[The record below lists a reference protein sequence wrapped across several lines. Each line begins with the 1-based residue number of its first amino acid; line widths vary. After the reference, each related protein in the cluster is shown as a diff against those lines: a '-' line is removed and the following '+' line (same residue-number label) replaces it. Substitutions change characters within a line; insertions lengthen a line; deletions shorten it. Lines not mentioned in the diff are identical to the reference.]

1 MKKNL
6 SIEFMRYLM
15 IIAIAILHFGEEF
28 PNPFPTLW
36 GVLFSSSLEAS
47 ILRNT
52 INSHASLSI

>member
-28 PNPFPTLW
+28 PNPFPTLGGAL
-36 GVLFSSSLEAS
+36 GVDFFFVVGVFYLAQ
-47 ILRNT
+47 
-52 INSHASLSI
+52 HY

>member
-1 MKKNL
+1 
-6 SIEFMRYLM
+6 M

-28 PNPFPTLW
+28 PNPIPTLGGGAL
-36 GVLFSSSLEAS
+36 GVDFSSSLEAS

>member
-28 PNPFPTLW
+28 PNPFPTLG
-36 GVLFSSSLEAS
+36 GVL
-47 ILRNT
+47 
-52 INSHASLSI
+52 